1 MLNYVKK
8 ILVGKQIKK
17 RKDLIIMKKFKLSK
31 NKKILG
37 VCGGFAEYFG
47 IDPTI
52 VRIIAIISLVMW
64 PPMLVAYLVIA
75 IISPSED

>member
-1 MLNYVKK
+1 
-8 ILVGKQIKK
+8 
-17 RKDLIIMKKFKLSK
+17 MKKFKLSK

-75 IISPSED
+75 IISSSED

>member
-1 MLNYVKK
+1 MVA
-8 ILVGKQIKK
+8 
-17 RKDLIIMKKFKLSK
+17 
-31 NKKILG
+31 